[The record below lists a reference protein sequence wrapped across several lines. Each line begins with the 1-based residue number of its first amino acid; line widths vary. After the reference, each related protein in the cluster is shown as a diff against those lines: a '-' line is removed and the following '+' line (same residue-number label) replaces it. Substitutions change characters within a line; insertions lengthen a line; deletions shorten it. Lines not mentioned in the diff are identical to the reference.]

1 MEIIR
6 RLAIVLV
13 KLVAKILLRVNVS
26 GMERVPASGPVI
38 AVTNHVNFIEPLL
51 LYTLSPREPIG
62 LAKAEIWQNPILRL
76 LAQSWHAIPIRRGE
90 LDLNAMRCALQ
101 VIKEG
106 RILGLAPEGTR
117 SHHGRLQR
125 GRPGTVLLALRAP
138 HALILP
144 VAAHGQEHFAKNLRR
159 LRRTEVHMV
168 FGQGFYLDPGGARVT
183 HEMRQQ
189 MTDEIMMQIAAL
201 LPPENRGAYSNLAA
215 ATERYLRF
223 PAGARSNLHQAVA
236 VDSPPAPAQA
246 DAVANPSVGT
256 GP

>member
-6 RLAIVLV
+6 QIAIVLV
-13 KLVAKILLRVNVS
+13 KLMAKLLLRVNVS

-51 LYTLSPREPIG
+51 LYTLSPREPVG

-76 LAQSWHAIPIRRGE
+76 VAQSWHAIPIRRGE
-90 LDLNAMRCALQ
+90 LDLNAMRGALQ

-125 GRPGTVLLALRAP
+125 GRPGTVLLALRAA

-144 VAAHGQEHFAKNLRR
+144 VAAYGQEHFAKNLRR

-201 LPPENRGAYSNLAA
+201 LPPENRGVYSDLTA

-223 PAGARSNLHQAVA
+223 PPGTTSNLRQAV
-236 VDSPPAPAQA
+236 SEESTAPVPQA
-246 DAVANPSVGT
+246 SAFANRSERT
-256 GP
+256 GA